1 MIKVYQQLHGN
12 LVLQYQLW
20 TLSWNMQL
28 TERTCGRNSNDEV
41 DDNNK
46 EMWRWN
52 KWDGRTTALQVYF
65 WLMSLWCKVWWT
77 VQEGEKSNISK
88 TLLTQRVAKGLFIKS
103 RTVCNQIQEGSV
115 VLSMSQNSSTYLQTL
130 TIVVTC
136 LDIYLAFCIY
146 NLTNPLSS
154 LQ

>member
-1 MIKVYQQLHGN
+1 
-12 LVLQYQLW
+12 
-20 TLSWNMQL
+20 
-28 TERTCGRNSNDEV
+28 
-41 DDNNK
+41 
-46 EMWRWN
+46 
-52 KWDGRTTALQVYF
+52 
-65 WLMSLWCKVWWT
+65 MSLWCKVWWT